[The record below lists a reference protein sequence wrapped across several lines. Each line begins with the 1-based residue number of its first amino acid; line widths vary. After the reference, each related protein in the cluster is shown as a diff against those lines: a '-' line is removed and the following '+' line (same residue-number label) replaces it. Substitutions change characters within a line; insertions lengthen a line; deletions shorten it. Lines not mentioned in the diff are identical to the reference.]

1 MLGMA
6 TRINR
11 YLDSVSTFDS
21 LEIDLIDFPPNPLRQ
36 VKGDVS
42 DILESIRDRGLLQP
56 IVVRP
61 RGDSF
66 EVVAGNRRLEACKR
80 LKHRKI
86 KAMVLDLDDK
96 AAYETAITEN
106 VQRRTLDPLEEALA
120 FKHYCDKYGWGSQ
133 SELAKK
139 IGKSQEYISHRMKLL
154 ELPEEVKDALNEKQ
168 ISLASAEEMIWLKK
182 DSAKKK
188 LLSVYSK
195 EKLSMH
201 EVRRIVKEVNS
212 SGTEDLLEGGER
224 TFLGARTAEAEREKE
239 FSRGIS
245 ESILILRIALVRLD
259 DLIAKSK
266 DPRLHELLVQKR
278 IAVHGLVD
286 DLMATKKRGAP
297 IAQILSRRK

>member
-1 MLGMA
+1 MA

-11 YLDSVSTFDS
+11 YLDSVSAFDNI
-21 LEIDLIDFPPNPLRQ
+21 EIDLIHFPPNPLRYA
-36 VKGDVS
+36 KCDIS

-56 IVVRP
+56 IIVRP

-86 KAMVLDLDDK
+86 KAMVIELDDK
-96 AAYETAITEN
+96 SAYETAITEN
-106 VQRRTLDPLEEALA
+106 VQRRTLDPLEEARA
-120 FKHYCDKYGWGSQ
+120 FKNYCDKYGWGSQ

-139 IGKSQEYISHRMKLL
+139 IGKSQEYISHRIKHL
-154 ELPEEVKDALNEKQ
+154 ELPEEVRSALMEKQ

-188 LLSVYSK
+188 LLSVFSK

-201 EVRRIVKEVNS
+201 EVRHIVKAVNS
-212 SGTEDLLEGGER
+212 SGTEDLLEYGIPDFPMANNE
-224 TFLGARTAEAEREKE
+224 ESEREKE
-239 FSRGIS
+239 FSHGIS

-259 DLIAKSK
+259 DLIANSK
-266 DPRLHELLVQKR
+266 DPHLHQLLVAKR
-278 IAVHGLVD
+278 IAVHDLVD
-286 DLMATKKRGAP
+286 DLMATKKRGISIP
-297 IAQILSRRK
+297 QLISRRK